1 MTSIRSIRKVLLFH
15 GPILLLAAL
24 LSPNC
29 AQVSNGEGQDW
40 TCPAEELREGLYSFT
55 VDEVQDGCGVEQL
68 DGSILGRYPP
78 VQLPDFKDLP
88 SQTVI
93 QIPLVGSQDVLLSL
107 NGDTIQ
113 ISLAG
118 QEEAVLDYGGC
129 ELRFQV
135 NGTLCPATV
144 DEIDVEMKFTFV
156 GATELTPGACD
167 ILSFEAGCTVIA
179 CSRCRRCQ

>member
-1 MTSIRSIRKVLLFH
+1 MTSIRSIRKVLHFH

-24 LSPNC
+24 LALHC
-29 AQVSNGEGQDW
+29 APEKNGEGQDW
-40 TCPAEELREGLYSFT
+40 SCPGEELREGRYSFT
-55 VDEVQDGCGVEQL
+55 VDEVQDGCGVQQL

-78 VQLPDFKDLP
+78 VQLPSFEDLP

-93 QIPLVGSQDVLLSL
+93 QMPLVGSQDVLLSV

-113 ISLAG
+113 IALAG
-118 QEEAVLDYGGC
+118 QEEAVLDYGDC

-135 NGTLCPATV
+135 KGVLCPATA
-144 DEIDVEMKFTFV
+144 DEIDVKMKFTFV

-167 ILSFEAGCTVIA
+167 SLTFEAGCTVIA
-179 CSRCRRCQ
+179 SSRCRRCQ